1 MKFSWKW
8 IVIGALA
15 LVASVAV
22 VLVVSGAFTVHVLS
36 PKSAPV
42 APVVETPI
50 PEYPVHAVIG
60 SSVEGRTIDSY
71 TYGTGAKHIAFIG
84 GIHGGLEW
92 NSVFL
97 SYELMDYLLAHP
109 ESIPASLS
117 VTMIPD
123 ADPDGVHKV
132 LGTEGRFMI
141 SDVPSGALDAGRF
154 NAHGVD
160 LNRNF
165 ACRWQAT
172 STWKGETHSAGTSA
186 FSEPEAQAIRD
197 FVATSSPKAVIFFH
211 SKAGAV
217 YASECGKGVLP
228 QTIDIMNVYAHAAG
242 YLAIKTFDAYVT
254 YGDSE
259 GWLASILIPAIT
271 VELTTHDSIEW
282 EKNLSGVKALFEYF
296 K

>member
-1 MKFSWKW
+1 MMFWWKW
-8 IVIGALA
+8 VVMGALALA
-15 LVASVAV
+15 LVASGA
-22 VLVVSGAFTVHVLS
+22 LVVYLLPPQRV
-36 PKSAPV
+36 PV
-42 APVVETPI
+42 ATVVETPF

-71 TYGTGAKHIAFIG
+71 TYGSGAKHIAFIG
-84 GIHGGLEW
+84 GMHGGLEW
-92 NSVFL
+92 NSVLL
-97 SYELMDYLLAHP
+97 SYELMDYLSAHP
-109 ESIPASLS
+109 ESVPASLS
-117 VTMIPD
+117 VTVIPD
-123 ADPDGVHKV
+123 ANPDGVYKV
-132 LGTEGRFMI
+132 LGTEGRFMVR
-141 SDVPSGALDAGRF
+141 DVPAGALDAGRF

-197 FVATSSPKAVIFFH
+197 FVATSNSTAVIFFH

-217 YASECGKGVLP
+217 YASECGEGILP

-242 YLAIKTFDAYVT
+242 YQAFKTFDAYVT
-254 YGDSE
+254 NGDAE
-259 GWLASILIPAIT
+259 GWLASMGIPAIT

-282 EKNLSGVKALFEYF
+282 EKNLAGVKALLAYL